1 MVELS
6 IIVPIYNVEMYL
18 KECLESLYKVKNI
31 NYEII
36 LVNDGSTDDSGSII
50 NKYLLRFPKITK
62 IIEKENGGLSS
73 ARNAG
78 LKIAKGK
85 YISFI
90 DSDDF
95 IEPTKYLELFE
106 KAKNNNLDIT
116 LGNNNKYKKGKIIR
130 YKAEKKISEMPIL
143 SGEDF
148 LKESLKKNFYKV
160 EVWTNFYK
168 RNFLIENNFQF
179 KENLLHEDIL
189 FSLQT
194 LPKAKRVKY
203 YDIDFYYYR
212 QRDNSISSTR
222 KYINDQHRLYIL
234 KFILDYYK
242 NNNIFIPR
250 INNILIHILWEI
262 FLAQKKVNIE
272 LIKEILIYDK
282 KLKIK
287 SFIKCFIMLLVSIK
301 LKKMDI
307 IEII

>member
-1 MVELS
+1 
-6 IIVPIYNVEMYL
+6 
-18 KECLESLYKVKNI
+18 
-31 NYEII
+31 
-36 LVNDGSTDDSGSII
+36 
-50 NKYLLRFPKITK
+50 
-62 IIEKENGGLSS
+62 
-73 ARNAG
+73 
-78 LKIAKGK
+78 
-85 YISFI
+85 
-90 DSDDF
+90 
-95 IEPTKYLELFE
+95 
-106 KAKNNNLDIT
+106 
-116 LGNNNKYKKGKIIR
+116 
-130 YKAEKKISEMPIL
+130 MPIL

-282 KLKIK
+282 RLKIK

>member
-36 LVNDGSTDDSGSII
+36 LVNDGSTDNSGSII

-282 KLKIK
+282 RLKIK